1 MSFLSKNLLCKNI
14 YTISSFMWSNEL
26 FSILKWWLYLCCIF
40 LFSFLTY
47 EVRYSK
53 NIKFFRRNAE
63 SIFAIGFQTIFCGTY
78 FCDWLIQNC
87 ILRIK
92 FLRFRAKITKISSAI
107 IYSTTIYDHK
117 ISAFKVTEQ
126 AICKF
131 A

>member
-1 MSFLSKNLLCKNI
+1 MGIISLSFLSWNLLCKNI
-14 YTISSFMWSNEL
+14 YTMSSFTCSNEL
-26 FSILKWWLYLCCIF
+26 FTIQKWRLYLYCIF
-40 LFSFLTY
+40 LLSFLTY
-47 EVRYSK
+47 KVSYSK
-53 NIKFFRRNAE
+53 NIKNFKKCV
-63 SIFAIGFQTIFCGTY
+63 IFCGTY
-78 FCDWLIQNC
+78 SCDWLIQNC